1 MPDFS
6 LEEAARAEG
15 VVGAIVGV
23 DEVGRG
29 PWAGPVFASAALLF
43 ERDAP
48 PTFLAALADSKT
60 LSRKQREA
68 LAPEI
73 VRFGV
78 VALGEAS
85 VAEIERLNVL
95 QASLLAMARAVDAL
109 GARLG
114 AAPGL
119 ALVDG
124 NRPPKLCCEVKTVVK
139 GDGKSLSIAAASIF
153 AKVLRDRHMAELA
166 TQHPGYGWERNAGY
180 GVPEHVHGLRMHGV
194 TIHHRR
200 TFTPIAKLLTQQDS

>member
-6 LEEAARAEG
+6 YEKAARAAG
-15 VVGAIVGV
+15 VAGPIVGV

-43 ERDAP
+43 EEAAP
-48 PTFLAALADSKT
+48 PEFLAALQDSKK
-60 LSRKQREA
+60 LSKRKREV
-68 LAPEI
+68 LAPDI
-73 VRFGV
+73 ANYAH

-85 VAEIERLNVL
+85 VREIEDLNIL
-95 QASLLAMARAVDAL
+95 GASMLAMSRAVAAL
-109 GARLG
+109 RDVIGEV
-114 AAPGL
+114 PGL

-124 NRPPKLCCEVKTVVK
+124 NRSPLLCCPAQTIVK

-153 AKVLRDRHMAELA
+153 AKVMRDRHMAELA
-166 TQHPGYGWERNAGY
+166 TLHPGYGWERNAGY
-180 GVPEHVHGLRMHGV
+180 GVAEHAQGLQRLGL

-200 TFTPIAKLLTQQDS
+200 TFTPVAKLLTPQDS